1 MKCLYVTLNLLDHIG
16 GIQNYS
22 CQVRGVIEKKFEH
35 CTTVSLFDKPRD
47 ESGFLGCDGKII
59 PFLVN
64 VLKESWNSQ
73 FILWN
78 HVTVYQFSTLLLLNF
93 TKKKQFVF
101 VYGTEVLERRLSFLK
116 RYSLK
121 NAQNII
127 AISNNTKV
135 GLESRLNAKINNRIL
150 CCTVSPPYSSVP
162 PIHQTG
168 MRQKIEI
175 LSVMRFEQ
183 RKMGSLD
190 LLGRSLGNKH
200 LQSRYAAKIIGR
212 GSCLDSYRASLEGQ
226 QLDKII
232 TALGYQQNLKQFYIN
247 CDIFYLV
254 NDGEG
259 FGIVYLEAMAYGKV
273 CIGSKGCG
281 AEEVIKHGR
290 NGFLV
295 CPNDPRQLK
304 NLLVEIADGQHD
316 LKKMGEKARR
326 YARRHFSEGKF
337 KTQLNAI
344 LDN

>member
-1 MKCLYVTLNLLDHIG
+1 MI
-16 GIQNYS
+16 
-22 CQVRGVIEKKFEH
+22 
-35 CTTVSLFDKPRD
+35 
-47 ESGFLGCDGKII
+47 
-59 PFLVN
+59 
-64 VLKESWNSQ
+64 
-73 FILWN
+73 
-78 HVTVYQFSTLLLLNF
+78 STLLLLNF
-93 TKKKQFVF
+93 TKKKQLVF

-135 GLESRLNAKINNRIL
+135 RLESRLNTKINNRIL
-150 CCTVSPPYSSVP
+150 CCTVSSPEFSAP

-190 LLGRSLGNKH
+190 LLGKSLSDRH

-212 GSCLDSYRASLEGQ
+212 GSCLDSYRASLECQ
-226 QLDKII
+226 QLDKTI
-232 TALGYQQNLKQFYIN
+232 TALGYQQNLEQFYIN

-259 FGIVYLEAMAYGKV
+259 FGIVYLEAMTYGKV

-295 CPNDPRQLK
+295 CPNDPCQLK
-304 NLLVEIADGQHD
+304 NLLVEIAGGQHD

-337 KTQLNAI
+337 ETQLNTI

>member
-22 CQVRGVIEKKFEH
+22 CQVRSVIEKKFEH
-35 CTTVSLFDKPRD
+35 CITVSLFDKPRD
-47 ESGFLGCDGKII
+47 EQGFVGCNGKII
-59 PFLVN
+59 LFLVN

-78 HVTVYQFSTLLLLNF
+78 HVSVGQFSTLLLLNF
-93 TKKKQFVF
+93 TKKKQLVF
-101 VYGTEVLERRLSFLK
+101 VYGTEVLERPLSLLK

-135 GLESRLNAKINNRIL
+135 RLESRLNIKINNRIL
-150 CCTVSPPYSSVP
+150 CCTVSPIDSSAP
-162 PIHQTG
+162 SIHQA
-168 MRQKIEI
+168 RIRKKIEI

-190 LLGRSLGNKH
+190 LLGKSLNDEY
-200 LQSRYAAKIIGR
+200 LQSRYAAKIIGK
-212 GSCLDSYRASLEGQ
+212 GSCLESYRASLEGQ
-226 QLDKII
+226 QLGKVI
-232 TALGYQQNLKQFYIN
+232 TALGYQQNLERFYIN

-259 FGIVYLEAMAYGKV
+259 FGIVYLEAMTYGKV
-273 CIGSKGCG
+273 CIGSEGCG

-295 CPNDPRQLK
+295 SPDNPLQLK
-304 NLLVEIADGQHD
+304 NLLVEITSGQHD

-326 YARRHFSEGKF
+326 YARRHFSIGKF
-337 KTQLNAI
+337 ETQLNTI
-344 LDN
+344 LDY